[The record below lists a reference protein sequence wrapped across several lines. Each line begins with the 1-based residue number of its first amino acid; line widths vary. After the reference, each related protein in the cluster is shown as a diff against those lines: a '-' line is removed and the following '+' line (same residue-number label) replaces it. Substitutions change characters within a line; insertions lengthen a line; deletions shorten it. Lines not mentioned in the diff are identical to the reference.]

1 MTTLSQF
8 SAVLLDMN
16 STFMFGEDRFGAD
29 ENFFEY
35 YRTTKGQ
42 LSGDTVDEI
51 IRSVYSYLDRLYPDP
66 EYRERFPTL
75 EIAMRRVVV
84 DQLPTHEIDNLMA
97 TFAYHELGHI
107 PPHYADAIRTLA
119 EKYWLGAVIDIWSPK
134 DCWIDEFRR
143 MNVYHC
149 FSAFSFS
156 SDIGAV
162 KPSTVGFLRVAKAL
176 GVAPEDVIVIGD
188 SARRDLG
195 GAIAA
200 GMKCI
205 LVGGETDARAYGVR
219 RKSIRNSS
227 WLIWRCPRLY
237 RPLPIQSGPAR

>member
-1 MTTLSQF
+1 MTALSKF

-42 LSGDTVDEI
+42 LSEEAVDDI
-51 IRSVYSYLDRLYPDP
+51 IRSAYSYLDRLYPDP
-66 EYRERFPTL
+66 EYRESFPTL
-75 EIAMRRVVV
+75 EIAIRSVVKE
-84 DQLPTHEIDNLMA
+84 QLPNHEIDSLIA

-107 PPHYADAIRTLA
+107 PPNYADAIRTLA
-119 EKYWLGAVIDIWSPK
+119 DTYLLGAVIDIWAPK

-143 MNVYHC
+143 TNVYHC

-162 KPSTVGFLRVAKAL
+162 KPSTLGFLRVAKQL
-176 GVAPEDVIVIGD
+176 GVAPANVIVIGD
-188 SARRDLG
+188 STRRDLG

-200 GMKCI
+200 GMECI
-205 LVGGETDARAYGVR
+205 LVGGETDSRAYCVAKNLLEIVHG
-219 RKSIRNSS
+219 
-227 WLIWRCPRLY
+227 
-237 RPLPIQSGPAR
+237 

>member
-1 MTTLSQF
+1 MSALSEF
-8 SAVLLDMN
+8 SAVMLDMN

-42 LSGDTVDEI
+42 LSAEAVDDI
-51 IRSVYSYLDRLYPDP
+51 IRTVYSYLDRLYPDP

-75 EIAMRRVVV
+75 ATAIRSVVEE
-84 DQLPTHEIDNLMA
+84 QLPNHEIDNLIA
-97 TFAYHELGHI
+97 TFAHHELGHI
-107 PPHYADAIRTLA
+107 QPNYADAVRTLA
-119 EKYWLGAVIDIWSPK
+119 DTHLLGAVIDIWSPK
-134 DCWIDEFRR
+134 DFWIDEFRR
-143 MNVYHC
+143 TNVYHC

-162 KPSTVGFLRVAKAL
+162 KPSTLGFLRVTKQL
-176 GVAPEDVIVIGD
+176 GVAPADVIVIGD

-195 GAIAA
+195 GASAA

-205 LVGGETDARAYGVR
+205 LVGGEEDSRAYSVAENLLEIVHG
-219 RKSIRNSS
+219 
-227 WLIWRCPRLY
+227 
-237 RPLPIQSGPAR
+237 

>member
-29 ENFFEY
+29 EIFFDY
-35 YRTTKGQ
+35 YCTTNGQ
-42 LSGDTVDEI
+42 LSADVVDDI
-51 IRSVYSYLDRLYPDP
+51 IRSAYSHLDRLYPDP
-66 EYRERFPTL
+66 EYRESFPTL
-75 EIAMRRVVV
+75 ETAMRGVVN
-84 DQLPTHEIDNLMA
+84 DQLPTYEVDNLIA

-107 PPHYADAIRTLA
+107 PTHYADAIRTLA
-119 EKYWLGAVIDIWSPK
+119 DRYLLGAVIDIWSPK
-134 DCWIDEFRR
+134 DFWVDEFRR

-149 FSAFSFS
+149 FSAYSFS

-162 KPSTVGFLRVAKAL
+162 KPSTVGFFRVAKQL

-205 LVGGETDARAYGVR
+205 LVGGETDSRAYGVADNLLE
-219 RKSIRNSS
+219 I
-227 WLIWRCPRLY
+227 IH
-237 RPLPIQSGPAR
+237 G